1 MQAPI
6 KLLIP
11 FDALAEAIALLDKA
25 DQMRL
30 RHLLD
35 EHINST
41 SPTLESRLLERGGQ
55 TPLKEGL
62 EPTSVTFESGQSNIA
77 IDHDAIVAQQFE
89 AEH

>member
-30 RHLLD
+30 RHPLD

-41 SPTLESRLLERGGQ
+41 SPTLESQLLERGGQ
-55 TPLKEGL
+55 TPLKECL
-62 EPTSVTFESGQSNIA
+62 EPTSVPFEKLRPI
-77 IDHDAIVAQQFE
+77 
-89 AEH
+89 

>member
-11 FDALAEAIALLDKA
+11 FDSLAEAIALLDRD
-25 DQMRL
+25 DQIRL

-35 EHINST
+35 QHITGTKQS
-41 SPTLESRLLERGGQ
+41 LESHLLERGGQ

-62 EPTSVTFESGQSNIA
+62 ALTTEPYESGQTSVA
-77 IDHDAIVAQQFE
+77 IEHDDIIVQQFE
-89 AEH
+89 EEH